1 MVKCDFSG
9 YATKNDLLCGD
20 GRTIRKDAFAH
31 CDGETVPLFWNHQHD
46 KPTNVLGHALL
57 ENREDGVY
65 AYCTFNESEDGQ
77 HAKEMVLHGDIKSLS
92 IYANRLKQVGM
103 DVIHG
108 AIREVSLVMAGAN
121 PGAFID
127 FIVAHDENG
136 EDAFIAGYD
145 ENIML
150 MCHAEAD
157 DAKND
162 NKADNTDAE
171 KKDDKTE
178 ESKTN
183 SKKSIKEVYD
193 EMTDEQ
199 KDVVHAFVGM
209 ALEGEGAANDNK
221 ENVKH
226 SEGGNESMKV
236 NVFDQGMV
244 REANVISHSD
254 QKEILKMAKKNGSFQ
269 EAFSAW
275 QEENA
280 LQHADSAEA
289 VSGFNQVGTING
301 NGPETTVGIEG
312 LFPEYKD
319 AKPTELLTS
328 DQGWVSVV
336 MSKVHKSPI
345 ARIRTSYVDIRKA
358 DELGLRAKG
367 YKKGDPKA
375 PVGNFKLNRRT
386 TDPQTVYVKN
396 VLHRDDIL
404 DIEDFD
410 YVQYLY
416 NINKMMLNEELATAI
431 MFGDGRDDG
440 DTDKIAHDK
449 IRPIWL
455 DDDLYTLHFDL
466 NTTELTTELQGTDTT
481 TYFGRNFVRSESLV
495 NQMLYAREK
504 FKGTGTPDAYIE
516 PHELNVMLLAR
527 DRNGHRIYSSKTELA
542 AALNVGNIYTV
553 EQMLDKRRTTA
564 DGKVKRPLCIIG
576 NLADYSLGSMKGG
589 QVTHFTQFD
598 IDFNQEKSLLET
610 RCSGATTKLY
620 SFIAIEEDVTEAAG

>member
-1 MVKCDFSG
+1 MVNCDFSG

-20 GRTIRKDAFAH
+20 GRTIRKNAFAH

-65 AYCTFNESEDGQ
+65 AYCTFNDSEDGQ
-77 HAKEMVLHGDIKSLS
+77 HAKEMVQHGDIKSLS

-108 AIREVSLVMAGAN
+108 AIKEVSLVMAGAN

-145 ENIML
+145 ENIMIIS
-150 MCHAEAD
+150 HAEE
-157 DAKND
+157 DAKKEEKPVEE
-162 NKADNTDAE
+162 NKE
-171 KKDDKTE
+171 KTLQDVYNEMTE
-178 ESKTN
+178 EQKT
-183 SKKSIKEVYD
+183 
-193 EMTDEQ
+193 
-199 KDVVHAFVGM
+199 VVHAFVGM
-209 ALEGEGAANDNK
+209 ALEDADTDND
-221 ENVKH
+221 EDIEH
-226 SEGGNESMKV
+226 SEGGNNSMKT
-236 NVFDQGMV
+236 NVFDQGEV
-244 REANVISHSD
+244 RGVNVLTHSD
-254 QKEILKMAKKNGSFQ
+254 QKEILKMAKKSGSFQ
-269 EAFSAW
+269 EALNAW

-280 LQHADSAEA
+280 LAHADSAEA

-301 NGPETTVGIEG
+301 NGPETVVGIEG

-375 PVGNFKLNRRT
+375 PTGNFKLARRT
-386 TDPQTVYVKN
+386 TDPQTVFIKN

-410 YVQYLY
+410 YIQYLY
-416 NINKMMLNEELATAI
+416 NIDKMMLNEELATAI

-440 DTDKIAHDK
+440 DADKIMPDK

-466 NTTELTTELQGTDTT
+466 DLTELTTELQGTDTA
-481 TYFGRNFVRSESLV
+481 TYFGKNFVRAESLV
-495 NQMLYAREK
+495 NRILYAREK
-504 FKGTGTPDAYIE
+504 YKGSGTPDCYIE

-527 DRNGHRIYSSKTELA
+527 DRNGHRIYSSKSELA
-542 AALNVGNIYTV
+542 AALNVANIYTV
-553 EQMLDKRRTTA
+553 EQMLDKTRTTT
-564 DGKVKRPLCIIG
+564 DGKVKKLLCIIG

-589 QVTHFTQFD
+589 QITHFTQFD